1 MIAIIGASTFS
12 VVIIL
17 SVLLICGLPL
27 GELTMGGRYKVFPQK
42 LRIVLV
48 LQLALQMF
56 FVIIILQ
63 MGGIVPLWFS
73 RNITKIICVIMAAYL
88 SLNTVMNCI
97 SKSKK
102 EKVVMKVIE
111 MVVCC
116 MLIVTLVGCKNAVTT
131 NVKIDYGTSA
141 IYTKE
146 DMDSAI
152 DTIKETFKSFE
163 GCELYTLSYSF
174 DDVCRDEENI
184 AWMNDLERANDNK
197 QIFTQCI
204 MFDSSFRSPKK
215 GGGAWEP
222 NEEYTWSWWLARSEG
237 GEWKLMTYGY

>member
-1 MIAIIGASTFS
+1 M
-12 VVIIL
+12 
-17 SVLLICGLPL
+17 
-27 GELTMGGRYKVFPQK
+27 K
-42 LRIVLV
+42 
-48 LQLALQMF
+48 
-56 FVIIILQ
+56 
-63 MGGIVPLWFS
+63 
-73 RNITKIICVIMAAYL
+73 
-88 SLNTVMNCI
+88 
-97 SKSKK
+97 
-102 EKVVMKVIE
+102 KVIE

-163 GCELYTLSYSF
+163 GCELYNLSYSS

-215 GGGAWEP
+215 GDGAWEP

-237 GEWKLMTYGY
+237 CLLYPSDAADDLFGVRFGVGRLFEKKTNQARGLVQR

>member
-1 MIAIIGASTFS
+1 M
-12 VVIIL
+12 
-17 SVLLICGLPL
+17 
-27 GELTMGGRYKVFPQK
+27 K
-42 LRIVLV
+42 
-48 LQLALQMF
+48 
-56 FVIIILQ
+56 
-63 MGGIVPLWFS
+63 
-73 RNITKIICVIMAAYL
+73 
-88 SLNTVMNCI
+88 
-97 SKSKK
+97 
-102 EKVVMKVIE
+102 KVIE

-163 GCELYTLSYSF
+163 GCELYTLSYSS

-222 NEEYTWSWWLARSEG
+222 NEEYTLSWWLARSEG

>member
-1 MIAIIGASTFS
+1 M
-12 VVIIL
+12 
-17 SVLLICGLPL
+17 
-27 GELTMGGRYKVFPQK
+27 K
-42 LRIVLV
+42 
-48 LQLALQMF
+48 
-56 FVIIILQ
+56 
-63 MGGIVPLWFS
+63 
-73 RNITKIICVIMAAYL
+73 
-88 SLNTVMNCI
+88 
-97 SKSKK
+97 
-102 EKVVMKVIE
+102 KVIE

-163 GCELYTLSYSF
+163 GCELYTLSYSS

-215 GGGAWEP
+215 GGGAWSFHRKR
-222 NEEYTWSWWLARSEG
+222 NHSGTQAKYQCR
-237 GEWKLMTYGY
+237 KYRRCRYGIYIFAKKS